1 MDSMFSIPKT
11 AQVVKAFLE
20 DPDRRRYGFELM
32 QLTGLKSGSLYP
44 ILARLESA
52 GWIKGAKE
60 AIDPRQQGRPA
71 RRYYVLTGE
80 GAKAAR
86 IQLAELS
93 EQLRPP
99 PVPRPG
105 LITPQ
110 GGHA

>member
-1 MDSMFSIPKT
+1 MDSMIPIPPR
-11 AQVVKAFLE
+11 ARVVKVFLE
-20 DPDRRRYGFELM
+20 EPDRRRYGFELM

-52 GWIKGAKE
+52 GWIKGTKE
-60 AIDPRQQGRPA
+60 GIDPKQAGRPP

-86 IQLAELS
+86 LELAELS

-99 PVPRPG
+99 PVTQPG
-105 LITPQ
+105 LLAPE